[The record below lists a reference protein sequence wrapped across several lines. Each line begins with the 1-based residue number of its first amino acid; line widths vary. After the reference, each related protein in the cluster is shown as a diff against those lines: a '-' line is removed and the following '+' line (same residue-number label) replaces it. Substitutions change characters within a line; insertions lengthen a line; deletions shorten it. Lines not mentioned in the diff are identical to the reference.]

1 MIELFDGY
9 KIDVDDYSYALMR
22 ETGSVRKDTGKP
34 KNVVIG
40 YYGSLSAA
48 LIALKGELVRQK
60 LKNASVRLSEAVDAI
75 KESNERVERLIESEI
90 GKNE

>member
-22 ETGSVRKDTGKP
+22 ETGSIRKDTGKP

-40 YYGSLSAA
+40 CYGSLSAA